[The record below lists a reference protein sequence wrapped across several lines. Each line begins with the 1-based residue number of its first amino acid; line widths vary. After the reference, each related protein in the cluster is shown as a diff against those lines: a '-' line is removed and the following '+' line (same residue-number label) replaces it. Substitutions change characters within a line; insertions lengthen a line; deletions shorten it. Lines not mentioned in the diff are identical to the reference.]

1 MLKKFLSL
9 ALVLCL
15 ALSLTAFSAA
25 EEGAAQ
31 DLVNIQVLFT
41 SDIHGAIVDSA
52 YSSGDAE
59 TVQGTSLAK
68 LATLIRQ
75 YRAEQPNTILIDN
88 GDSIQGTPFTYYFA
102 FNRHD
107 IQDPVMRAF
116 RLLHYDVWTL
126 GNHEFN
132 YGLDILKKQIADASA
147 PATGTEGSVK
157 VLTANLVKRGSED
170 FEPWYNAYTVLEF
183 DGVKVGVIGMD
194 TPNIPA
200 WDKPENWS
208 EIDFKTF
215 LLTWQHYVSIL
226 KEEEGCDIVILSCH
240 SGAGVSEGTLVEAA
254 DLGAH
259 WHGEGEYYDTSYE
272 NEIAAVIENTSGID
286 LVLGG
291 HTHEAGS
298 YTVRNA
304 EGKDIPV
311 FHCGTKC
318 RYLGVTEIAYDKAAG
333 QIVNLTME
341 NIDAKETEPDADF
354 LAAMAD
360 YEVEVWAN
368 YLREVIG
375 RASADFLAP
384 GNMLEA
390 NAFLDLVNTV
400 QIQATGAQM
409 SISAPLNNTDGA
421 IIPEGDIYLG
431 TMFSLYV
438 YENWLYNINMTGSE
452 IKEWLEFSATHYSV
466 DETGAITGGGL
477 YCDTLY
483 GPGVSYEI
491 YLGNEPGDQVRNIM
505 YNGEPLDMEA
515 TYQVAINNY
524 RFTGG
529 GHYIENVST
538 MEPADQ
544 SRVNFSTQFDMDQ
557 GEDLG
562 QVRNL
567 LTQYI
572 RDHGTISPDVTGHFA
587 VYATASEN

>member
-1 MLKKFLSL
+1 MKKMFSL
-9 ALVLCL
+9 LLALCL
-15 ALSLTAFSAA
+15 ALSMIGFAA
-25 EEGAAQ
+25 ADEAAG
-31 DLVNIQVLFT
+31 DVVNIQVLFT

-59 TVQGTSLAK
+59 SVQGTSLAK
-68 LATLIRQ
+68 LATLIKQ

-102 FNRHD
+102 FNRPD

-116 RLLHYDVWTL
+116 RLLNYDVWTL

-132 YGLDILKKQIADASA
+132 YGLDILKKEIADASA
-147 PATGTEGSVK
+147 PAAEDQGSVT
-157 VLTANLVKRGSED
+157 VLTANLVKRGSAD
-170 FEPWYNAYTVLEF
+170 FEPWCNAYTVLEF
-183 DGVKVGVIGMD
+183 DGVKVGIIGMD

-200 WDKPENWS
+200 WDKPANWE

-215 LLTWQHYVSIL
+215 LLTWQHYADIL
-226 KEEEGCDIVILSCH
+226 KNDEGCDIVILSCH
-240 SGAGVSEGTLVEAA
+240 SGAGVREGTLVEAA
-254 DLGAH
+254 DLGEH

-272 NEIAAVIENTSGID
+272 NEIAAVIENTTGID

-291 HTHEAGS
+291 HTHEAGT
-298 YTVRNA
+298 YTVPNA
-304 EGKDIPV
+304 EGKEIPV

-333 QIVNLTME
+333 KIVDLTME

-354 LAAMAD
+354 LAAMAE
-360 YEVEVWAN
+360 YEAEVWTN

-375 RASADFLAP
+375 QAGGDFISP

-409 SISAPLNNTDGA
+409 SFSAPLNNTDGV

-438 YENWLYNINMTGSE
+438 YENWLYNISMTGAE
-452 IKEWLEFSATHYSV
+452 IKEWLEFSATHYSIEE
-466 DETGAITGGGL
+466 DGSIKGGGL

-538 MEPADQ
+538 LEPADE

-572 RDHGTISPDVTGHFA
+572 RDHGTIQPDVTGHFA
-587 VYATASEN
+587 VYAGASEN